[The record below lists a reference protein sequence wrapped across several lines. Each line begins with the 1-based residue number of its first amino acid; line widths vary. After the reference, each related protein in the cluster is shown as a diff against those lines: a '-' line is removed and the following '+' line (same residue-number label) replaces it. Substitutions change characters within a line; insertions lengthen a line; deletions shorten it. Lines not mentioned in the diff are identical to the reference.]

1 MYAWDQNQGIP
12 EGQNETDQQYE
23 RFHRFLREPKPRRLV
38 RIAEAFGVSLPNI
51 SALAKRRNWE
61 ERAKAFDEYQ
71 ERWLPLNPSSDFRS
85 PKPPPGPPEPDDD
98 GSDVV
103 EVVNDRR
110 PDPPPPV
117 AVIVD
122 ASAIRS
128 PVDVDSPEIVLPMG
142 RGSLRAQEEFRIA
155 ILTLGKRQ
163 LKSAKGLNDAFAR
176 LSTHVLDLVTR
187 LGEISAKAKNDSD
200 APAEML
206 IGLQKLENA
215 VENQLATA
223 SMSLQRLASAS
234 TAMGTQGRENWGQAV
249 GIEALLERLEAMLA
263 MQEDRGYTE
272 ITPAALP
279 EGTNQ
284 QDPNDDQPS

>member
-1 MYAWDQNQGIP
+1 MNPWSHGQGLP
-12 EGQNETDQQYE
+12 PGVTESEEQYR
-23 RFHRFLREPKPRRLV
+23 RFVMWLEAPKPRTLTHV
-38 RIAEAFGVSLPNI
+38 AKAVGVSVAAI
-51 SALAKRRNWE
+51 FKLAKKCNWE
-61 ERAKAFDEYQ
+61 ERTRLFDRHCIENAPP
-71 ERWLPLNPSSDFRS
+71 LPD
-85 PKPPPGPPEPDDD
+85 PPPIFEIA
-98 GSDVV
+98 
-103 EVVNDRR
+103 EVVRDRA
-110 PDPPPPV
+110 PSLPPPV
-117 AVIVD
+117 AVLVD
-122 ASAIRS
+122 PSAIKA
-128 PVDVDSPEIVLPMG
+128 PFNVDSPEIVLPLQ

-155 ILTLGKRQ
+155 ILDLGKRQ

-187 LGEISAKAKNDSD
+187 LGEISAKAKADPD
-200 APAEML
+200 APAEVL
-206 IGLQKLENA
+206 ARLQKLECV

-263 MQEDRGYTE
+263 MQEDRGYIET
-272 ITPAALP
+272 TPAALP